1 MKSISTILFKL
12 TLILVLVS
20 SCDKSEPKI
29 EQEEKVSIVSKFVY
43 DGMSSLY
50 LWNKDVIG
58 NEPTISDNDP
68 KAYFNSLLN
77 QTDKNKGW
85 SWITD
90 DAEELIA
97 EFAGEPRS
105 FGYSLGF
112 LKIGG
117 DIYALVEYIY
127 PGTPAYDAG
136 LERLDLIGKINGQPI
151 KTEKRDGGEYIS
163 SEAIDVLYGDNKA
176 NFTIYK
182 LTENGTQL
190 DKEIDVVP
198 GKITT
203 YPVLYDNIYEIEGEK
218 IGYIVYNSF
227 ISNFNEGLYWTFKD
241 FKDNGVTK
249 LVLDLR
255 YNHGGDISAATYLAS
270 MIAPEKD
277 VTSKATFTK
286 LTWNDELGDNI
297 YKLGEYDKKYPD
309 PKLANLDKLEDV
321 YIIATDDSYSAS
333 ELITF
338 CLRQFIPVTHIG
350 SKTGGKYTAS
360 ITVHPFDDNL
370 GFALYPSEFFP
381 KRELAPATKE
391 KLHNWAIQPIVAKY
405 TNNKDEDFIATD
417 GLIPDVDIK
426 EGFGYIDNWT
436 QFGDPNDVLLGQ
448 ALYMISGDES
458 YKPIPPK
465 PTRSLSTSEKI
476 RKRETN
482 IAKIIRKESVI
493 LDNINNK

>member
-1 MKSISTILFKL
+1 M
-12 TLILVLVS
+12 
-20 SCDKSEPKI
+20 
-29 EQEEKVSIVSKFVY
+29 
-43 DGMSSLY
+43 
-50 LWNKDVIG
+50 
-58 NEPTISDNDP
+58 
-68 KAYFNSLLN
+68 
-77 QTDKNKGW
+77 
-85 SWITD
+85 
-90 DAEELIA
+90 
-97 EFAGEPRS
+97 
-105 FGYSLGF
+105 
-112 LKIGG
+112 
-117 DIYALVEYIY
+117 
-127 PGTPAYDAG
+127 
-136 LERLDLIGKINGQPI
+136 
-151 KTEKRDGGEYIS
+151 
-163 SEAIDVLYGDNKA
+163 
-176 NFTIYK
+176 
-182 LTENGTQL
+182 
-190 DKEIDVVP
+190 
-198 GKITT
+198 
-203 YPVLYDNIYEIEGEK
+203 
-218 IGYIVYNSF
+218 
-227 ISNFNEGLYWTFKD
+227 
-241 FKDNGVTK
+241 
-249 LVLDLR
+249 DLR